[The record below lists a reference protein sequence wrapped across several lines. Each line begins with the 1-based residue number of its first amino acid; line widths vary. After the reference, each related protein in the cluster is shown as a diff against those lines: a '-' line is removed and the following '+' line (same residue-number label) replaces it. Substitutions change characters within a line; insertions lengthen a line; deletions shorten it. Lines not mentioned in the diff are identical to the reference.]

1 MLFQCTVSGPAG
13 VITQDVR
20 NPVGVEP
27 NSEQELK
34 SFQSQMGDPVLVKK
48 RIPEIAI
55 FRIALVSS
63 LKWIICSF

>member
-13 VITQDVR
+13 VITQDVQ

-27 NSEQELK
+27 NSKQELK

-55 FRIALVSS
+55 FRIAQVSS
-63 LKWIICSF
+63 LKWNICSF